1 MKGNI
6 LILTS
11 EFPPLAGGIGN
22 HAFHLAKYLQQAGYE
37 ITVLTDYRS
46 VDKDKAFDKGQPFQV
61 LRVKRTPF
69 VYFSRILKALNH
81 TKTNTTVIAS
91 GKFPLWLGGMLS
103 LVYPKKQYIAVLHG
117 SELRAGGVAG
127 QALTRRCLKRFHK
140 LIAVSRFTKKRALSI
155 NPALKIEVIHNGIEL
170 HTPTTL
176 SSPNKEPL
184 TLITVG
190 HLSARKGQQNV
201 IKALPL
207 LKKQYPNIHYHC
219 VGIPTELG
227 ALKTLAQTNDVAAQ
241 VTFHGALAED
251 EKTAL
256 LQKSTVFI
264 MLSEQVKND
273 IEGFGIAVLEANAL
287 GLPAIGS
294 LNTGLEDA
302 ISEGYSGRLVDP
314 HRPDAIVTALLDIMA
329 NYETYSQNAR
339 EWASRFE
346 WKLVI
351 KHYLNVI
358 ES

>member
-46 VDKDKAFDKGQPFQV
+46 VDKDKAFDSEQHFSV
-61 LRVKRTPF
+61 LRIKRNPF
-69 VYFSRILKALNH
+69 VYFSRILKALKH
-81 TKTNTTVIAS
+81 SQTNTTVIAS
-91 GKFPLWLGGMLS
+91 GKFPLWLVGMLS
-103 LVYPKKQYIAVLHG
+103 LVYPKKQYVVVLHG

-127 QALTRRCLKRFHK
+127 QALTRQCLKRFHK
-140 LIAVSRFTKKRALSI
+140 LIAVSRFTKKKALSI

-170 HTPTTL
+170 QTLTTL
-176 SSPNKEPL
+176 SSPNRETL
-184 TLITVG
+184 ALITVG

-219 VGIPTELG
+219 VGIPTELT
-227 ALKTLAQTNDVAAQ
+227 ALKALAQANDVTEQ
-241 VTFHGALAED
+241 VTFHGALTES

-264 MLSEQVKND
+264 MLSEQVKNAF
-273 IEGFGIAVLEANAL
+273 EGFGIAVLEANVL

-314 HRPDAIVTALLDIMA
+314 HRPDAIVTALQDIMA
-329 NYETYSQNAR
+329 NYETYSQNAQ
-339 EWASRFE
+339 EWAAGFE
-346 WKLVI
+346 WKRVI
-351 KHYLNVI
+351 EHYLNMI